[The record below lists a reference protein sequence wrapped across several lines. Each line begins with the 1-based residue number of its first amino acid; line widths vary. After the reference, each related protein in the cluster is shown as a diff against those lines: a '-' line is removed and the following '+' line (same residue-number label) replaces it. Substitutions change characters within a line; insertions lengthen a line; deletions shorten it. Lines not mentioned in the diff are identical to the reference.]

1 MNELQIFNYRETPI
15 RTVQRDNEMWW
26 VLKDVCE
33 VLGLSNPTMIAERLE
48 DDEKAKFDLGLQGG
62 ATNVINESGLYSVIL
77 RSDKPEAKPFR
88 KWVTGEVLPTI
99 RKTGGYVN
107 NDEMFINTY
116 LPNLGEVEKAAF
128 RQTLQTL
135 RAANEKIERDAPKV
149 LFAEAV
155 TTAKN
160 SILIGELAKILR
172 QNGVEIGQNRLFEWL
187 RNNGYLVK
195 RRGTDYNAPT
205 QRSIEAGL
213 FTVKETVITR
223 GDGSTEIKRTTK
235 VTGKGQLYFINRFL
249 KNEGARK

>member
-99 RKTGGYVN
+99 RKTGGSCGKIRAVHSGNKKGGGKMKQQKKALSLYEDYETSVTAAS
-107 NDEMFINTY
+107 DEERDKLNAKFQAMEENCFDLGEDDRGTHFPKMEYSDLAKCFEKEDFAPEIKMEIARACYATY
-116 LPNLGEVEKAAF
+116 LDGYKGKAFKRHIACELLQEDTEK
-128 RQTLQTL
+128 
-135 RAANEKIERDAPKV
+135 
-149 LFAEAV
+149 
-155 TTAKN
+155 
-160 SILIGELAKILR
+160 
-172 QNGVEIGQNRLFEWL
+172 
-187 RNNGYLVK
+187 
-195 RRGTDYNAPT
+195 
-205 QRSIEAGL
+205 
-213 FTVKETVITR
+213 
-223 GDGSTEIKRTTK
+223 
-235 VTGKGQLYFINRFL
+235 
-249 KNEGARK
+249 